1 MKSRLESLLE
11 MLEQQPFDS
20 FLLYGIALEYMAMN
34 DDEKAEEYFK
44 ELLEADPGYVSAYMQ
59 YASLKINQNEIE
71 EARFLLRKGIKLARE
86 KNDRKA
92 LNEMEDLLD
101 ELD

>member
-44 ELLEADPGYVSAYMQ
+44 ELLEADPGYVPGYMQ

-71 EARFLLRKGIKLARE
+71 DAKFLLRKGIKLARE
-86 KNDRKA
+86 KNDRHA
-92 LNEMEDLLD
+92 VNEMEDLLD
-101 ELD
+101 ELE